1 MTRTRRIAALV
12 AAALAAT
19 QVGYAWYPV
28 ASHEDTYVRW
38 YVDEV
43 PVFLDARL
51 TPDAPAGDVRGAV
64 AASIATWNAVDCL
77 HPLLGAPVEVTGVG
91 PTREVSGTTR
101 GTNLIVFQDATEWA
115 DAHPLTPENILDLRK
130 VLALT
135 TLYYHPSTGVAESW
149 SLEIND
155 GEYTFSTTGFF
166 ATNDLQNMLT
176 HELGHV
182 LGLDHPCRDRFRCGE
197 ATMYFSAPAGETK
210 KRDLDTDDIDGLCL
224 LYGSEWVPEPP
235 LDLAV
240 SGGGCTAG
248 RFAPDSGATALLSAF
263 LSLALLLR
271 RAGPRRRLPVGGE
284 R

>member
-1 MTRTRRIAALV
+1 MTRTSRIAALV

-28 ASHEDTYVRW
+28 AGHEDTWVRW
-38 YVDEV
+38 YVDEI

-51 TPDAPAGDVRGAV
+51 TPDAPPDDVRGAV

-77 HPLLGAPVEVTGVG
+77 HPLLAEPVEVTGVG
-91 PTREVSGTTR
+91 PTRKDSGTTR
-101 GTNLIVFQDATEWA
+101 GTNLIVFQDAAEWA
-115 DAHPLTPENILDLRK
+115 DAHPLAPEGILDLSQ

-149 SLEIND
+149 SLEVND
-155 GEYTFSTTGFF
+155 GRHTFSTTGFF
-166 ATNDLQNMLT
+166 ATNDIQNMVT

-182 LGLDHPCRDRFRCGE
+182 LGLDHPCRDRFRCGA

-224 LYGSEWVPEPP
+224 LYGAEWVPEPP

-248 RFAPDSGATALLSAF
+248 RPARTSGTTALLPV
-263 LSLALLLR
+263 LLPLALLLLLR
-271 RAGPRRRLPVGGE
+271 RAGPRRRLPI
-284 R
+284 RR